1 MGITV
6 RYFAAVREKLGAQ
19 EMVDVGALPSA
30 TVGGL
35 LSWLQGCSPVHAK
48 ALDESRGLRMAL
60 NQALC
65 EADEPV
71 SDGDEVAFFPPVTG
85 G

>member
-1 MGITV
+1 MSITV
-6 RYFAAVREKLGAQ
+6 RYFASVRERLGAQ
-19 EMVDVGALPSA
+19 ESVELSALAQPTVGA
-30 TVGGL
+30 L
-35 LSWLQGCSPVHAK
+35 LSWLQARSDEHARL
-48 ALDESRGLRMAL
+48 LDPDRGLRMAC

-65 EADEPV
+65 EADEPL

>member
-6 RYFAAVREKLGAQ
+6 RYFAAVREKLGPQ
-19 EMVDVGALPSA
+19 EAVELGDLHNA

-35 LSWLQGCSPVHAK
+35 LAWLQSRSPAHAS
-48 ALDESRGLRMAL
+48 ALDEGRGLRMAL

-65 EADEPV
+65 EVDEPL

>member
-1 MGITV
+1 MSISV
-6 RYFAAVREKLGAQ
+6 RYFASVRERLGAQ
-19 EMVDVGALPSA
+19 ECVELNALAQPTVGALL
-30 TVGGL
+30 T
-35 LSWLQGCSPVHAK
+35 WLQSRSEAHARV
-48 ALDESRGLRMAL
+48 LDPDRGLRMAC

-65 EADEPV
+65 EADEPL

>member
-6 RYFAAVREKLGAQ
+6 RYFAAVREKLGPQ
-19 EMVDVGALPSA
+19 EAVELGELPNA

-35 LSWLQGCSPVHAK
+35 LGWLQGRSPAHAL

-65 EADEPV
+65 DVDEPL

>member
-1 MGITV
+1 MQVVYTQGS
-6 RYFAAVREKLGAQ
+6 RSFPAAERAIPVAVLLFEHLF
-19 EMVDVGALPSA
+19 LPVIEQVASR
-30 TVGGL
+30 
-35 LSWLQGCSPVHAK
+35 LQG
-48 ALDESRGLRMAL
+48 ERRRGLRMAC

-65 EADEPV
+65 EADEPL

>member
-1 MGITV
+1 MSITV
-6 RYFAAVREKLGAQ
+6 RYFASVRERLGAQ
-19 EMVDVGALPSA
+19 EAVELAALAQPSVGALLA
-30 TVGGL
+30 
-35 LSWLQGCSPVHAK
+35 WLQARSDEHARM
-48 ALDESRGLRMAL
+48 LDPGRGLRMAC

-65 EADEPV
+65 DTDEPL